1 MMNRKQAVKEAIAS
15 MEMSGF
21 VFTEEELAL
30 FNRYA
35 KGEISS
41 DDIKKFADDR
51 LKQLQIEHPE
61 YFATEEESRILDMD
75 EDKTFE
81 YYMSLPYKMVIYP
94 ASEGGYVA
102 EIPDLPGCLTQ
113 GDSWQDI
120 FEMIQDA
127 KAALIDIALQDGTKI
142 PEPNKS

>member
-1 MMNRKQAVKEAIAS
+1 MNRKEAVKSVIAS
-15 MEMSGF
+15 MEMEGF
-21 VFTEEELAL
+21 VFTEEELAT
-30 FNRYA
+30 FEKIKN
-35 KGEISS
+35 GEMSS
-41 DDIKKFADDR
+41 DDLRKLAADKIARWKIECPECFVTKK
-51 LKQLQIEHPE
+51 
-61 YFATEEESRILDMD
+61 ESRIIDMA
-75 EDKTFE
+75 EDKSFE

-120 FEMIQDA
+120 FDMIQDA
-127 KAALIDIALQDGTKI
+127 KAAWIDIALQDGTKI